1 MEMFSLQEKIKNMKL
16 QLRLITILLLVIG
29 IFSASHIS
37 IYSQT
42 TQEEKK
48 VELLGQ
54 EVQNNEYPNKLI
66 GQVHN
71 MINNNVE
78 YVTIIITFYDE
89 TGEKIGSKST
99 YSKPSTI
106 KSNTTAPF
114 EMIIGDEI
122 SKNLASYDV
131 TITWR
136 YPGQSE
142 KYSNVY
148 GLNQ

>member
-16 QLRLITILLLVIG
+16 QLRLITILLLIIG
-29 IFSASHIS
+29 IFSASQNS

-42 TQEEKK
+42 TQEGKK
-48 VELLGQ
+48 VELLAH
-54 EVQNNEYPNKLI
+54 EVQNSEYPNKLI
-66 GQVHN
+66 GEVHN

-78 YVTIIITFYDE
+78 YVTIIVTFYDE

-106 KSNTTAPF
+106 RSNMTAPF
-114 EMIIGDEI
+114 EMVLGDEI
-122 SKNLASYDV
+122 SKNVASYDV